1 MQNYTQ
7 IPDSQRVSDS
17 LAPLLNNDLTA
28 ISRNSGDSFPI
39 TGLQIGMPYLS
50 TSQNKLFRLASLT
63 PVTWVVEIDYNR
75 SIAYQD
81 NLDQVAASANSRVLK
96 SGDNMTGPLTL
107 SGDPSQALHA
117 APKRYVDAQAQ
128 AATTAANNRVLRSGD
143 QMNGPLTLSGDP
155 SLPYHAATKNY
166 ADYLYNSLNN
176 AKLGRN
182 GDTVA
187 ELYNNGWF
195 RSNGQVGW
203 YNQTYGGGI
212 YMNDGGYVKVYGGK
226 GFATDTHT
234 LEQGTGGIWTSR
246 YGWLENCFA
255 GKGAEDRLN
264 SVGTLD
270 SGDGWHPTQP
280 NLPWWGAPGNGVIA
294 PAAFYL
300 KRSGSQV
307 QLVRMWG
314 NCNCN
319 CACTCF
325 PVGTRIMMADGS
337 WKAVEHVQIGD
348 MLMTPLG
355 PEAVLDIETPQ
366 LGDRKMIGFE
376 DGSLFWTDDHAFW
389 TRRDGA
395 QAFGVYDKQSW
406 LRGVEL
412 GVVKGLPNNDDIR
425 LLDDRWDE
433 FAHVSGWKRNRVVAH
448 TLSADTKVY
457 LPIVGG
463 CHMIIAEGYVVSAG
477 ANGFDFDY
485 NTFEW
490 KGLSHVGA

>member
-28 ISRNSGDSFPI
+28 ISRNAGDSFPI
-39 TGLQIGMPYLS
+39 NGLQIGMPYLS
-50 TSQNKLFRLASLT
+50 TSQNKLFRLTSLT

-75 SIAYQD
+75 TIAYQD
-81 NLDQVAASANSRVLK
+81 SIDALSAAIGTRVSK
-96 SGDNMTGPLTL
+96 SGDSMTGPLTL

-117 APKRYVDAQAQ
+117 TPKRYVDAQAQ

-143 QMNGPLTLSGDP
+143 QMTGPLTLSGDP
-155 SLPYHAATKNY
+155 SQPYHAATKNY

-212 YMNDGGYVKVYGGK
+212 HMSDFSYVRVYGGK

-264 SVGTLD
+264 SVGTTD
-270 SGDGWHPTQP
+270 GGDGWRPGGF
-280 NLPWWGAPGNGVIA
+280 PWVGNGVIA
-294 PAAFYL
+294 PQSFYL
-300 KRSGSQV
+300 QRSGSQV
-307 QLVRMWG
+307 QLVRVWG

-325 PVGTRIMMADGS
+325 PAGTRIMMADGS
-337 WKAVEHVQIGD
+337 WEYVEKIKVGD
-348 MLMTPLG
+348 MVMTPLG
-355 PEAVLDIETPQ
+355 PEAVLDVETPL
-366 LGDRKMIGFE
+366 LGDRKMVSFE
-376 DGSLFWTDDHAFW
+376 DRSFFWTDDHAFW

-395 QAFGVYDKQSW
+395 QAFGVVDKQSW
-406 LRGVEL
+406 MRGVEL
-412 GVVKGLPNNDDIR
+412 GVVKGLPNNDDVR

-433 FAHVSGWKRNRVVAH
+433 FAHIDGWQRKRVVKH
-448 TLSADTKVY
+448 DMNPNTKVY

-485 NTFEW
+485 NTFDW
-490 KGLSHVGA
+490 KGLDHARA